1 MTEKRRNPKIKAAIS
16 QLWHLPLIQVFVP
29 DRFYLKLQY
38 RNFLGKKL
46 NLDNPATY
54 NEKIQWLKLY
64 DRKPEYTQMVDKYE
78 VKNYIRNTIGEDY
91 LIPLLGVYSAFDE
104 IDFAVLPDQFVLK
117 PNHTSGDVYICRD
130 KKTIDYKQLRRDVER
145 WLKRRYYWAHR
156 EWPYKNVIPRIICE
170 QFISEDNTVPDD
182 YKVLCFNGKAKLIE
196 VHMDRFE
203 NHLQDFYDADWEKTG
218 ISQGF
223 ESTERLYEKPIVFE
237 KMISLSETLARDMR
251 HVRID
256 WFIVRDMLYFG
267 EITFYD
273 GSGLVPF
280 DDEKDDYMLGSW
292 INLPIKKLK

>member
-1 MTEKRRNPKIKAAIS
+1 MTEKRRKLKISAAIS
-16 QLWHLPLIQVFVP
+16 QLWHLPLVQVFVP
-29 DRFYLKLQY
+29 DRLYLKLQY